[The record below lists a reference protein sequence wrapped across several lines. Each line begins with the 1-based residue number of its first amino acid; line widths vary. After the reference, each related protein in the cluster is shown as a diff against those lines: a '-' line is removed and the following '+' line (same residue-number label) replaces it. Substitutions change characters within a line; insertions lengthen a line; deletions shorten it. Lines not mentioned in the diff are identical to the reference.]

1 MKVIRPLSFQGLL
14 TSFILLLFLPGL
26 FYGDYS
32 AILSKILFTV
42 ILASSLY
49 AVASDRKD
57 LIIGVCLA
65 LPTLLT
71 NWLPI
76 TFQSETYQLFFYA
89 AFQAVFLAYIA
100 SKIMRYLMSARK
112 IDSEMIYAAI
122 CLYLLVGLVW
132 AVTYFAVVLLDPN
145 AIGLVLSIDRVTVLN
160 APVVLQ
166 ELVYFSYVT
175 QTTLGYGDIS
185 PVSGVARAIVISQS
199 LFGQIYIAVIVARLV
214 GLQVA
219 TADN

>member
-1 MKVIRPLSFQGLL
+1 
-14 TSFILLLFLPGL
+14 
-26 FYGDYS
+26 
-32 AILSKILFTV
+32 
-42 ILASSLY
+42 
-49 AVASDRKD
+49 
-57 LIIGVCLA
+57 
-65 LPTLLT
+65 
-71 NWLPI
+71 
-76 TFQSETYQLFFYA
+76 
-89 AFQAVFLAYIA
+89 
-100 SKIMRYLMSARK
+100 MRYLMSARK

-160 APVVLQ
+160 APVILQ

>member
-1 MKVIRPLSFQGLL
+1 MRVIRPRSFQGLL
-14 TSFILLLFLPGL
+14 ASFVLLLFVPGL

-32 AILSKILFTV
+32 AILSKLLFTV

-49 AVASDRKD
+49 AVAADRKD
-57 LIIGVCLA
+57 LVIGVCLA
-65 LPTLLT
+65 LPTLLS
-71 NWLPI
+71 NWLPVE
-76 TFQSETYQLFFYA
+76 FESDFYRLFFYA
-89 AFQAVFLAYIA
+89 AFQTVFLAYI
-100 SKIMRYLMSARK
+100 SFKIMRYLMNARR

-132 AVTYFAVVLLDPN
+132 AVTYFAVVLIDPN
-145 AIGLVLSIDRVTVLN
+145 AIGLVLSIDKVTVVN
-160 APVVLQ
+160 AAEVLQ

-185 PVSGVARAIVISQS
+185 PVSGIARAIVISQS

-219 TADN
+219 TAND